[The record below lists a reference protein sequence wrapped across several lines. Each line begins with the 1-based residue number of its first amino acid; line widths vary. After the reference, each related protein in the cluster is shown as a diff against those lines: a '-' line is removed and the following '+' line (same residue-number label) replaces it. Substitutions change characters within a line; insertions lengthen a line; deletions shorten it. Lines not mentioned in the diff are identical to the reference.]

1 MNKENILSI
10 NDWIKISIKFSG
22 TCINCKK
29 RLNSG
34 DYGYWS
40 RTSKSIL
47 HESCYNSLFLP
58 SSDIK
63 ELNGGGGG
71 SRRHVDG
78 KNNSSTSVN
87 LYDSNIQ
94 SVDADV
100 VSNVGGNS
108 VIKKG
113 AKKIKCYICDKFVD
127 FNNDLIMSLSNMA
140 KKYDNNSSVFYC
152 YDCLENF
159 NDTVIEN
166 YKKKFLTQF

>member
-1 MNKENILSI
+1 MNKEDVLSI
-10 NDWIKISIKFSG
+10 RDWIKISIKFSG
-22 TCINCKK
+22 TCMNCKK

-63 ELNGGGGG
+63 ELNDGG
-71 SRRHVDG
+71 SSDRIYVDG
-78 KNNSSTSVN
+78 KNRSNKSVN
-87 LYDSNIQ
+87 LYDNAETA
-94 SVDADV
+94 DTDV
-100 VSNVGGNS
+100 VSNS
-108 VIKKG
+108 VIKKRE
-113 AKKIKCYICDKFVD
+113 KKIKCYICNTYID
-127 FNNDLIMSLSNMA
+127 FNNNLIVSLS
-140 KKYDNNSSVFYC
+140 KLSEKYNNNSSVFYC

-159 NDTVIEN
+159 SSAIMEN